1 MSQQQPEESA
11 RLDAFLQRQ
20 VADAVRRKQAREAA
34 DADLRAST
42 LASDA
47 DRDLAAGVLNQAFAE
62 GRLTSDEHA
71 ERTTAAFTARTH
83 GDLDRVLTGLH
94 APAVAQPT
102 QTHAA
107 RKVLFWMVTVMT
119 SPFLLMGFG
128 LLLAGSDNGGR
139 VFGLVLLVLFAP
151 GLFALNRWAWPKA
164 DGTRWPRMR

>member
-1 MSQQQPEESA
+1 MSQQPPEESA
-11 RLDAFLQRQ
+11 RLDAFVRRQ

-34 DADLRAST
+34 DAELRAST
-42 LASDA
+42 LASDT

-62 GRLTSDEHA
+62 GRLTPEEHA

-94 APAVAQPT
+94 VPAPQAT
-102 QTHAA
+102 ETRAA

-119 SPFLLMGFG
+119 SPFLLMGLG

-164 DGTRWPRMR
+164 DGTRWARLR

>member
-11 RLDAFLQRQ
+11 RLDAFVQRQ
-20 VADAVRRKQAREAA
+20 VADAARRKREREAA
-34 DADLRAST
+34 DAQLRAET
-42 LASDA
+42 LASDS
-47 DRDLAAGVLNQAFAE
+47 DRDVAADVLNEAFAQ
-62 GRLTSDEHA
+62 GRLTSEEHA
-71 ERTTAAFTARTH
+71 ERTTRAFAARTH

-94 APAVAQPT
+94 VPAAPANE
-102 QTHAA
+102 THAA

-164 DGTRWPRMR
+164 DGTRWPRLR